1 MENITLEEL
10 GKILKQ
16 RRKEKGITQK
26 DVAERLQVEQSL
38 VSSWERGLRSPSFLN
53 IYKLC
58 QLFDITLDEMLG
70 LGKPQYIT
78 LTLNRNDVK
87 KFHSTLQEY
96 EEALNFIFPGQD
108 TTLHHKWTEVKRLF
122 ELLLL
127 NMEQINGINLKEGY
141 SKRLEIITP
150 MEVSADE
157 S

>member
-1 MENITLEEL
+1 MDGFRQTIENLRGIGSMENITLEDL

-16 RRKEKGITQK
+16 RRKEKEITQK

-58 QLFDITLDEMLG
+58 QLFEVTLDELLG

-78 LTLNRNDVK
+78 LTLNRNDIEK
-87 KFHSTLQEY
+87 LHSTLQKY
-96 EEALNFIFPGQD
+96 EEALHFIFPNQD
-108 TTLHHKWTEVKRLF
+108 TALHQQWTEIRRLF

-127 NMEQINGINLKEGY
+127 NVE
-141 SKRLEIITP
+141 
-150 MEVSADE
+150 
-157 S
+157 